1 MAPVEPGQD
10 PRRARRAEQRRR
22 AIRRRRMVAG
32 VVIAVLAVAAAV
44 AIMRFTGSSSEATA
58 QAPGAPP
65 PPGTGTETT
74 PAPAPAPPAKD
85 ATPVRV
91 TTVGDI
97 VMGSL
102 PYGLPPD
109 GGRSF
114 FSGVDQYL
122 VGDVVLGNLEGTLAT
137 GGASKCGAGSSNCYA
152 FRTPPSYARW
162 LKGAGFTV
170 MNLANNHAYDY
181 GPSAERETVAALT
194 RVGLLNTGRP
204 GTQATQ
210 TVGGQRVA
218 LLGFAPYKWADSLT
232 DIARAKRRVRE
243 AAAHAE
249 LVVVMFHGGAEG
261 SDKTHVPSGTET
273 FLGENRGDL
282 RRFTHA
288 VIDAGADLVV
298 GSGPHVLRGM
308 EFYRGRLIAYSMGNF
323 GGYKVFGLGGVLS
336 TSGVLQVTLSPDG
349 RFRSGRF
356 RPTQL
361 VGSGTPA
368 AGGYGISEVQS
379 LSRED
384 FGSRAARIDAAGRIS
399 APR

>member
-1 MAPVEPGQD
+1 MA
-10 PRRARRAEQRRR
+10 
-22 AIRRRRMVAG
+22 AG
-32 VVIAVLAVAAAV
+32 VAIAVLAVVAAV
-44 AIMRFTGSSSEATA
+44 AIVRFTGSSSEATA
-58 QAPGAPP
+58 QAPGQPP
-65 PPGTGTETT
+65 PPGTGTSTS
-74 PAPAPAPPAKD
+74 PAPTPAPPAKD
-85 ATPVRV
+85 AKPVRV

-114 FSGVDQYL
+114 FSTVDRYL

-162 LKGAGFTV
+162 LKTAGFTV

-181 GPSAERETVAALT
+181 GSSAERETVAALN

-232 DIARAKRRVRE
+232 DIARARRRVRE
-243 AAAHAE
+243 AAANAE
-249 LVVVMFHGGAEG
+249 IVVVMFHGGAEG

-288 VIDAGADLVV
+288 VVDAGADLVV

-308 EFYRGRLIAYSMGNF
+308 EFHRGRLIAYSMGNF

-368 AGGYGISEVQS
+368 PGGYGISQVQS

-384 FGSRAARIDAAGRIS
+384 FGSRAARIDAAGRIT

>member
-1 MAPVEPGQD
+1 
-10 PRRARRAEQRRR
+10 
-22 AIRRRRMVAG
+22 
-32 VVIAVLAVAAAV
+32 
-44 AIMRFTGSSSEATA
+44 
-58 QAPGAPP
+58 
-65 PPGTGTETT
+65 
-74 PAPAPAPPAKD
+74 
-85 ATPVRV
+85 
-91 TTVGDI
+91 
-97 VMGSL
+97 
-102 PYGLPPD
+102 
-109 GGRSF
+109 
-114 FSGVDQYL
+114 
-122 VGDVVLGNLEGTLAT
+122 
-137 GGASKCGAGSSNCYA
+137 
-152 FRTPPSYARW
+152 
-162 LKGAGFTV
+162 

-323 GGYKVFGLGGVLS
+323 GGYKVFGLGGVL
-336 TSGVLQVTLSPDG
+336 VHE
-349 RFRSGRF
+349 RR
-356 RPTQL
+356 
-361 VGSGTPA
+361 A
-368 AGGYGISEVQS
+368 AG
-379 LSRED
+379 
-384 FGSRAARIDAAGRIS
+384 DAVAGRAVPFRAVPAHPARGLGHPGRGRVRHLGGAVALARGLRVAGRAHRRRRQDQRAS
-399 APR
+399 MSRRRN